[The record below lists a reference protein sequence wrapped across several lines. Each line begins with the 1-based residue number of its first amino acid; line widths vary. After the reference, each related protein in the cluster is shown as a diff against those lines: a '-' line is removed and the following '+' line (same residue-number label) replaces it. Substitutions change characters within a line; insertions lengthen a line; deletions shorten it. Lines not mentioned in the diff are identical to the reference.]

1 MTGCGWSVVQGEG
14 GGMAAKSSVSLWIII
29 TMHNCEGGEI
39 GWTAHMCRIPVWHP
53 WQPSRPTPASS
64 CRLAH
69 SLSANPDHFPPP
81 RHPDPDWTCCTPGID
96 LAWLGLAALTWF
108 GPKLLAWPRHP
119 APRPPSAPT
128 GGGGGL
134 PFLLPILHLLPPP
147 SMQTRALP
155 RASHSMPPRRG
166 PWAGAPREGSMPWTM
181 CQIFWLTH
189 REREE
194 RKVQPPYLAA
204 NASSAPP
211 HAQGSTPKC

>member
-1 MTGCGWSVVQGEG
+1 MLNCGDRSCSHVPHPCLASLATQS
-14 GGMAAKSSVSLWIII
+14 ASS
-29 TMHNCEGGEI
+29 
-39 GWTAHMCRIPVWHP
+39 P
-53 WQPSRPTPASS
+53 PASS
-64 CRLAH
+64 CRPAQVVH
-69 SLSANPDHFPPP
+69 SLSDHFNHFPPP

-134 PFLLPILHLLPPP
+134 PFLLHFLPLPPHADKGSAKGKP
-147 SMQTRALP
+147 LNATKAGPMGRSSEGRVHALDNV
-155 RASHSMPPRRG
+155 SDFLF
-166 PWAGAPREGSMPWTM
+166 T
-181 CQIFWLTH
+181 Q

-211 HAQGSTPKC
+211 QAEGTTPKC

>member
-1 MTGCGWSVVQGEG
+1 
-14 GGMAAKSSVSLWIII
+14 
-29 TMHNCEGGEI
+29 
-39 GWTAHMCRIPVWHP
+39 MCRIPSWLMHP
-53 WQPSRPTPASS
+53 EEPSRPTPASS

-69 SLSANPDHFPPP
+69 TLSANRDHFPPP
-81 RHPDPDWTCCTPGID
+81 RHPDPDWTWCTPGID

-134 PFLLPILHLLPPP
+134 PFLLLHSLLPILPSTSSPLPPCRQGLCQGQATQCHPGEAHGQQLREKGP
-147 SMQTRALP
+147 SRAQCV
-155 RASHSMPPRRG
+155 RFSS
-166 PWAGAPREGSMPWTM
+166 
-181 CQIFWLTH
+181 CI

-211 HAQGSTPKC
+211 HAQASTPKCWTTAQCCITTEEAIISKE

>member
-1 MTGCGWSVVQGEG
+1 
-14 GGMAAKSSVSLWIII
+14 
-29 TMHNCEGGEI
+29 
-39 GWTAHMCRIPVWHP
+39 MCRIPSWLH
-53 WQPSRPTPASS
+53 PSRPSWPTPASS

-69 SLSANPDHFPPP
+69 RLSANRDHFPPP

-128 GGGGGL
+128 GGGGGF
-134 PFLLPILHLLPPP
+134 PSSSISSYTPSSPSSPSTSSPLPPCRQGLCQGQATQCHPGEAHGQELRGKSP
-147 SMQTRALP
+147 S
-155 RASHSMPPRRG
+155 
-166 PWAGAPREGSMPWTM
+166 REQCVRFSS
-181 CQIFWLTH
+181 CI
-189 REREE
+189 RDREE

>member
-1 MTGCGWSVVQGEG
+1 MTHCDRVGI
-14 GGMAAKSSVSLWIII
+14 AAKSSVSMWIII
-29 TMHNCEGGEI
+29 SMHNCVGRGG
-39 GWTAHMCRIPVWHP
+39 GLDCAHMCRIPAWHP
-53 WQPSRPTPASS
+53 WVPSWPTPASC
-64 CRLAH
+64 CRLTH
-69 SLSANPDHFPPP
+69 SLSANPNHFPPP
-81 RHPDPDWTCCTPGID
+81 RHPDPDWTWCTPGID

-181 CQIFWLTH
+181 CQIFCSL
-189 REREE
+189 REREKKE
-194 RKVQPPYLAA
+194 KYSLRTWQPMPLVPHPRLRAPHL
-204 NASSAPP
+204 NAEQL
-211 HAQGSTPKC
+211 HNI